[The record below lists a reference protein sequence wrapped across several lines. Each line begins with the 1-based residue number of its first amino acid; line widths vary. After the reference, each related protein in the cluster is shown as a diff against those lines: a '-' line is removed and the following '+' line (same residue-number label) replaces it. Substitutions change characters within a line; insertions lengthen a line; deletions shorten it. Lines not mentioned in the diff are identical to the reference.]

1 MKNLILL
8 FSMVFAIVLSSHSQT
23 IDSVFISEFHYDNI
37 GGDTLESFEISFVY
51 GTDLSCYTNYLY
63 NGSNGLIY
71 SQEILKRNNSKS
83 IM

>member
-23 IDSVFISEFHYDNI
+23 IDPVFISEFHYDNI
-37 GGDTLESFEISFVY
+37 GGDTLEGFEISGIA
-51 GTDLSCYTNYLY
+51 GTDLSCYTIYLY

-71 SQEILKRNNSKS
+71 SQEIL
-83 IM
+83 